1 MRISDWS
8 SDVCSSDLVYQID
21 AIVLNEQTSADMLDA
36 DVDRHFIA
44 KQVMPVIMAGLSGVS
59 TYFTAQGQTGVS
71 YSPTGYSDN
80 IIVDQRTATRDEA
93 RQQGIGVAVEKVVQ
107 NGRPEVL
114 RVGKEGGRQCKSRGS
129 Q

>member
-1 MRISDWS
+1 
-8 SDVCSSDLVYQID
+8 
-21 AIVLNEQTSADMLDA
+21 MLDA

-80 IIVDQRTATRDEA
+80 IIVDQRKATRDEA
-93 RQQGIGVAVEKVVQ
+93 RQQGIGDAVEKVVQ
-107 NGRPEVL
+107 NGERQVDKMSQRPNTATL
-114 RVGKEGGRQCKSRGS
+114 PSFTTDRKSTRLNS
-129 Q
+129 SH